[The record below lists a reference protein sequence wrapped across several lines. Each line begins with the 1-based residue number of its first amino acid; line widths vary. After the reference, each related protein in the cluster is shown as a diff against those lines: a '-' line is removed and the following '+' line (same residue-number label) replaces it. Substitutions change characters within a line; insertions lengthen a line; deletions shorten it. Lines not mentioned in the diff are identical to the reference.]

1 MSTVHHVSESA
12 RQQLVATAARLSQLG
27 LSPGSS
33 GNVSVR
39 EGDAIVMSPTGSDL
53 AALDV
58 DNLSVL
64 DFDGTLL
71 EGPKASKEYPLHRAM
86 YRRRSEHR
94 AVVHLH
100 SSHAS
105 AVSCASPWSP
115 HSAVPPLTPYFVM
128 RVGQTPLIRYADPG
142 DIAQAELVE
151 ALAFP
156 FRAALLQN
164 HGLITAGPTMQSA
177 LDSAVELEETCKLL
191 LLLGSQPSRLLT
203 VEEAARVAAKS
214 SSPWSA

>member
-1 MSTVHHVSESA
+1 LIPVRRVSESA
-12 RQQLVATAARLSQLG
+12 RQQLVTAAARLSQLG
-27 LSPGSS
+27 MSPGSS

-39 EGDAIVMSPTGSDL
+39 EGDAIVMSPTGTDL
-53 AALDV
+53 ATLDA

-71 EGPKASKEYPLHRAM
+71 NGPKPSKEYPLHRAM
-86 YRRRSEHR
+86 YRRDSRHR

-105 AVSCASPWSP
+105 AVSCAPPWSP
-115 HSAVPPLTPYFVM
+115 LSAIPPLTPYFVM
-128 RVGQTPLIRYADPG
+128 RVGQTPLIPYSDPG

-164 HGLITAGPTMQSA
+164 HGLITAGPTMQWA
-177 LDSAVELEETCKLL
+177 LDSAIELEEVCKLI
-191 LLLGSQPSRLLT
+191 LLLGGRSSRLLT
-203 VEEAARVAAKS
+203 AAEAARVAAKN

>member
-1 MSTVHHVSESA
+1 MSTVSHVSQAA
-12 RQQLVATAARLSQLG
+12 RQQLVASAARLSQLG

-58 DNLSVL
+58 DHLSVL
-64 DFDGTLL
+64 DFNGTLL

-86 YRRRSEHR
+86 YRRRPEHM

-105 AVSCASPWSP
+105 AVSCAPPWSP

-128 RVGQTPLIRYADPG
+128 RVGQTPLIQYADPG
-142 DIAQAELVE
+142 DLAQAELVE
-151 ALAFP
+151 AIAFP

-164 HGLITAGPTMQSA
+164 HGLITAGTTMKSA
-177 LDSAVELEETCKLL
+177 LDSAVELEEACKLL
-191 LLLGSQPSRLLT
+191 LLLGSQPPRLLT
-203 VEEAARVAAKS
+203 AEEAARVAAKS

>member
-1 MSTVHHVSESA
+1 MSTVRHVSEAA
-12 RQQLVATAARLSQLG
+12 RHQLVATAARLSQLG

-58 DNLSVL
+58 DHLSVL
-64 DFDGTLL
+64 DFNGTLL

-86 YRRRSEHR
+86 YRRRAEHM

-105 AVSCASPWSP
+105 AVSCAAPWSS

-128 RVGQTPLIRYADPG
+128 RVGQTPLIQYADPG
-142 DIAQAELVE
+142 DATQAELVE

-164 HGLITAGPTMQSA
+164 HGLITAGTTMQSA
-177 LDSAVELEETCKLL
+177 LDSAVELEEACKLL
-191 LLLGSQPSRLLT
+191 LLLGSQPPRLLT
-203 VEEAARVAAKS
+203 AEEAARVAAKS

>member
-1 MSTVHHVSESA
+1 MSTVRHVSESV
-12 RQQLVATAARLSQLG
+12 RQQLVSSAARLSQLG

-71 EGPKASKEYPLHRAM
+71 DGPKASKEYPLHRAM
-86 YRRRSEHR
+86 YRRRPTHR

-100 SSHAS
+100 SSYAS
-105 AVSCASPWSP
+105 AVSCAPPWSP
-115 HSAVPPLTPYFVM
+115 LSAVPPLTPYFVM
-128 RVGQTPLIRYADPG
+128 RVGQTPLIPYSDPG
-142 DIAQAELVE
+142 DLAQSELVE

-164 HGLITAGPTMQSA
+164 HGLITAGPTIESA
-177 LDSAVELEETCKLL
+177 CDSAVELEEVCKLL

-203 VEEAARVAAKS
+203 PEEASRVAAKC

>member
-1 MSTVHHVSESA
+1 MTTAHRVSKSA

-33 GNVSVR
+33 GNISVR

-53 AALDV
+53 GALEV

-64 DFDGTLL
+64 DLDGTLL
-71 EGPKASKEYPLHRAM
+71 DGPKASKEYPLHRAM
-86 YRRRSEHR
+86 YRRRADHR

-105 AVSCASPWSP
+105 AVSCTSPWSSR
-115 HSAVPPLTPYFVM
+115 SAVPPLTPYFVM
-128 RVGQTPLIRYADPG
+128 RVGQTPLIQYADPG
-142 DIAQAELVE
+142 DSAQAELVE

-164 HGLITAGPTMQSA
+164 HGLITAGTTMQSA
-177 LDSAVELEETCKLL
+177 LESAVELEETCKVL
-191 LLLGSQPSRLLT
+191 LLLGPQPPRLLT
-203 VEEAARVAAKS
+203 AEQASRVAAKN
-214 SSPWSA
+214 SSPWSD